1 MWAFLIPTTVKEEH
15 TLTHNTVKRSD
26 PKRARMHELHAED
39 LSLSAIAR
47 ELGVAKSTVSRWAK
61 EDNLSFDRSQTAD
74 AVAAKSIDLAA
85 GRQRLAEKMLAA
97 SEAMLDRIDD
107 PYLVYNFGGKDND
120 YKEHELESAPV
131 EVRRNVITTAAITF
145 DKLSRIVERD
155 PDVSGAQSV
164 VQSLEA
170 GILAAADI
178 LRAPE
183 TEITEEA

>member
-1 MWAFLIPTTVKEEH
+1 
-15 TLTHNTVKRSD
+15 
-26 PKRARMHELHAED
+26 MHELHAEE

-47 ELGVAKSTVSRWAK
+47 ELGVAKSTISRWAK
-61 EDNLSFDRSQTAD
+61 EDNLAFDRSQTAD

-97 SEAMLDRIDD
+97 SEDMLDRIDE

-120 YKEHELESAPV
+120 YEEHELESAPV

-155 PDVSGAQSV
+155 PDVSGAESAVRALQH
-164 VQSLEA
+164 
-170 GILAAADI
+170 GLAAVADA
-178 LRAPE
+178 LRPE
-183 TEITEEA
+183 ETPQEE